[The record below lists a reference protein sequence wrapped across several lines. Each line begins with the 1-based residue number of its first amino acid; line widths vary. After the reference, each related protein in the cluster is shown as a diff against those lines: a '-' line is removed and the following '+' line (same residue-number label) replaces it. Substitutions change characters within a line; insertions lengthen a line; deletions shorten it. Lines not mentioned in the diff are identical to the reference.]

1 MFPEICWK
9 AVQNV
14 LELTPRCL
22 NKLFLYC
29 NSFAFWPT
37 THIVFLIWIHFLQFQ
52 FDILL
57 TLQHGYIILHTCTYM
72 WTTVILKF
80 FQSTRVFTPFV
91 LYIHIY
97 MLYIY
102 IYNPFVWQILDQFEL
117 GLQFTRTAGKLK
129 FWRSIVLKQCRCT
142 CRQWCCYVVV
152 VIVAYMVISIILG
165 LWAQMLHVCKKK
177 MYMDGYFYPIFFK
190 S

>member
-37 THIVFLIWIHFLQFQ
+37 THIVFFNLDPFFAISVWFLTYTATRLHHPPHLHIHVDNCDPQVLPIHQGF
-52 FDILL
+52 
-57 TLQHGYIILHTCTYM
+57 Y
-72 WTTVILKF
+72 
-80 FQSTRVFTPFV
+80 PFCP
-91 LYIHIY
+91 
-97 MLYIY
+97 IY

-129 FWRSIVLKQCRCT
+129 FWRNILLKQCRCT
-142 CRQWCCYVVV
+142 CRQWYCYVVV

-177 MYMDGYFYPIFFK
+177 LYMDGYFYPIFLQ